1 MRGRRRMLTWGAL
14 ITMGVALIVIFTAVM
29 ERRFVEGDIYPYY
42 ASFRSDPLGTSAFY
56 ETLNELPDYE
66 VSRNVS
72 HLNNISG
79 LDEDTTLLLLGYP
92 RDDLQELRA
101 PEDSP
106 VMKAVK
112 KGARLVITVNPELVP
127 EKFRPARSEEEDDWL
142 ERRRKLRED
151 RLREEKDSRIEDPTP
166 EGGSSDEDV
175 PGSKAGE
182 EEEEFESRMISM
194 FGARM
199 TSRLG
204 FNLMGLEEYER
215 PENGWETEVGKS
227 FSAKRS
233 ELAVPT
239 WYSQYRLE
247 IPDKSWHAVAAVD
260 GKAVVVERRWG
271 RGSIVVATDSFF
283 VSNEALH
290 REAVPEFLIW
300 LVGKN
305 SKVVF
310 DETIH
315 GTLETGGTMKLIRY
329 YRLHGVFLGIIFFV
343 VLWAWRSSSSL
354 APGSEELERG
364 LVAPGG
370 AITGQPMDGGLI
382 HLLKKSIPRKDLLEH
397 CVEIWH
403 SSRQREV
410 LEKNEKQVREILA
423 RHQSDPKKFGVVEAF
438 RSISEAL
445 RRR

>member
-1 MRGRRRMLTWGAL
+1 MRGRRGMLTWGAL

-112 KGARLVITVNPELVP
+112 NGARLVITVNPELVP

-151 RLREEKDSRIEDPTP
+151 RLREEKDSLIEDPTS
-166 EGGSSDEDV
+166 EGGSSDEGV
-175 PGSKAGE
+175 PGSEVGE
-182 EEEEFESRMISM
+182 EEEEFESHMIGR

-204 FNLMGLEEYER
+204 FNLTGLEEYER
-215 PENGWETEVGKS
+215 PEDGWETEVGKL

-233 ELAVPT
+233 ELVVPT

-247 IPDKSWHAVAAVD
+247 ILDKSWLAVAAVD
-260 GKAVVVERRWG
+260 GKAVVIERRWG
-271 RGSIVVATDSFF
+271 KGSVVVATDSFF

-300 LVGKN
+300 LVGEK

-315 GTLETGGTMKLIRY
+315 GTLETGGTMKLIRH
-329 YRLHGVFLGIIFFV
+329 YRLHGIFIGMIVFV
-343 VLWAWRSSSSL
+343 ALWAWRSSSSL
-354 APGSEELERG
+354 APGSGELEGG

-370 AITGQPMDGGLI
+370 AITGQQMNGGLI

-397 CVEIWH
+397 CVEIWY

-410 LEKNEKQVREILA
+410 PEENEKPVREILA

-438 RSISEAL
+438 SSISEAL